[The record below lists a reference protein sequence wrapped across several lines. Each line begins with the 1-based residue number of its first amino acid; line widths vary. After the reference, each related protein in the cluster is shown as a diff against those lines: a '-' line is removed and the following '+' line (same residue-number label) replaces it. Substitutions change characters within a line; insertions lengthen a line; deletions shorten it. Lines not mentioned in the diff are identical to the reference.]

1 MTDHAE
7 DVRYMGE
14 GKRERPKHVN
24 LGASHNRKVNEHY
37 FTKGEVNMEILHEG
51 LTKSEALAIEQILI
65 KKSSGTNLWNVR
77 DCETLTGDFNRGIS
91 LKEIQ
96 DF

>member
-1 MTDHAE
+1 
-7 DVRYMGE
+7 
-14 GKRERPKHVN
+14 
-24 LGASHNRKVNEHY
+24 
-37 FTKGEVNMEILHEG
+37 MEILHEG

-77 DCETLTGDFNRGIS
+77 DYETLTGDFDRGIS